1 MNHVDKLAN
10 QTALYY
16 AARKGFTE
24 MCKQLVE
31 KGLNAAHLD
40 AQNKTAADYAKK
52 ARHNDT
58 FDFLNQEVRIQK

>member
-1 MNHVDKLAN
+1 
-10 QTALYY
+10 
-16 AARKGFTE
+16 

-58 FDFLNQEVRIQK
+58 FDFLNQEVRRQK